1 MAPPVINTHGR
12 HGRCFMTRR
21 AACHREH
28 ASREPRLCR
37 GKGGTKQC
45 GQRKAKEFT
54 GHTELEKNKQG
65 VCSAVEGKNSSAGP
79 AKEVMRGRGMR
90 PKLKGGGK
98 GRERETQTRHS
109 KKQTGR
115 WFIPTNRRQPQQSIV
130 MAKGT
135 SFRGRKKKVVNLG
148 RSPRM
153 PTPPHNRQRGGR
165 YAKNR
170 RTHVTRPP
178 PDPVIAPTGHDTPYR
193 H

>member
-1 MAPPVINTHGR
+1 
-12 HGRCFMTRR
+12 MTRR

-90 PKLKGGGK
+90 PKLKGGEGERERDSNPPLKETNGPMVHPHQQTPAATVDRDGKRNLVSGEKKK
-98 GRERETQTRHS
+98 GR
-109 KKQTGR
+109 
-115 WFIPTNRRQPQQSIV
+115 
-130 MAKGT
+130 
-135 SFRGRKKKVVNLG
+135 
-148 RSPRM
+148 
-153 PTPPHNRQRGGR
+153 
-165 YAKNR
+165 
-170 RTHVTRPP
+170 
-178 PDPVIAPTGHDTPYR
+178 
-193 H
+193 

>member
-1 MAPPVINTHGR
+1 
-12 HGRCFMTRR
+12 MTRH

-90 PKLKGGGK
+90 PKLKGGGR
-98 GRERETQTRHS
+98 RERERLKPATQRNKRADGS
-109 KKQTGR
+109 SP
-115 WFIPTNRRQPQQSIV
+115 PTDASRNS
-130 MAKGT
+130 
-135 SFRGRKKKVVNLG
+135 
-148 RSPRM
+148 RS
-153 PTPPHNRQRGGR
+153 
-165 YAKNR
+165 
-170 RTHVTRPP
+170 
-178 PDPVIAPTGHDTPYR
+178 
-193 H
+193 